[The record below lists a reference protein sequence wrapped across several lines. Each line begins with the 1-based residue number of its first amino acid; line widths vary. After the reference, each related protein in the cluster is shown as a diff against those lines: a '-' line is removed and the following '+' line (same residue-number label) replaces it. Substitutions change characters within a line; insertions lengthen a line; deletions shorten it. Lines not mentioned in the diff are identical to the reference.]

1 MQLLNKNECQKSFVS
16 KAFKGIVINDN
27 LPQAQHQMYMA
38 CTPPPPPPFR
48 TKILGLGGR
57 FTDFFFRGRTFTGGG
72 LYTITCHNADRRY
85 SVTTEQETTL
95 FTKLITITV
104 K

>member
-38 CTPPPPPPFR
+38 CTPPPFQLGGGGG
-48 TKILGLGGR
+48 KILEKPLLGGSK
-57 FTDFFFRGRTFTGGG
+57 FW
-72 LYTITCHNADRRY
+72 N
-85 SVTTEQETTL
+85 TL
-95 FTKLITITV
+95 F
-104 K
+104 

>member
-38 CTPPPPPPFR
+38 CTPPPFQ
-48 TKILGLGGR
+48 LGG
-57 FTDFFFRGRTFTGGG
+57 GGG
-72 LYTITCHNADRRY
+72 KNFRKVFAGGLEILKHSILSVWNTLVFLADF
-85 SVTTEQETTL
+85 L
-95 FTKLITITV
+95 
-104 K
+104 

>member
-38 CTPPPPPPFR
+38 CTPPPPPPGR
-48 TKILGLGGR
+48 GG
-57 FTDFFFRGRTFTGGG
+57 GGG
-72 LYTITCHNADRRY
+72 LK
-85 SVTTEQETTL
+85 
-95 FTKLITITV
+95 F
-104 K
+104 

>member
-38 CTPPPPPPFR
+38 CTPPPFSLEGEGV
-48 TKILGLGGR
+48 KILEKSLLGGSK
-57 FTDFFFRGRTFTGGG
+57 FW
-72 LYTITCHNADRRY
+72 N
-85 SVTTEQETTL
+85 TL
-95 FTKLITITV
+95 F
-104 K
+104 